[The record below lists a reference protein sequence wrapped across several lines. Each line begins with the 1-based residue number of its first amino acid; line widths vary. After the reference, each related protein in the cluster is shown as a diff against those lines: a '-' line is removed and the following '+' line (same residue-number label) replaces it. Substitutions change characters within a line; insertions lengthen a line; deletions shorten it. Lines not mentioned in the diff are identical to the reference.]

1 MADEETIV
9 AARSHAPEEIVTR
22 GEAIYRDH
30 IEPNVAPLERGRFV
44 VIDVVTGDYEIDD
57 GDAEATRR
65 LLNRKPDAITYAVRV
80 GYHAAYSHA
89 GGFRI
94 PSQDA

>member
-1 MADEETIV
+1 MAVEDNIV
-9 AARSHAPEEIVTR
+9 AARSHAPEEIVAR

-30 IEPNVAPLERGRFV
+30 IQRNVAPLEKGQFV
-44 VIDVVTGDYEIDD
+44 VIDVMTGDYEVDD

>member
-1 MADEETIV
+1 MAAEEKIV
-9 AARSHAPEEIVTR
+9 ATRSHAPEEIVAK
-22 GEAIYRDH
+22 GEAIYRHH
-30 IEPNVAPLERGRFV
+30 IQPNVAPLEKGRFV
-44 VIDVVTGDYEIDD
+44 VIDVMSGDYEIDD

-89 GGFRI
+89 GGFRT